1 MKSDNT
7 PLIGGHVSI
16 AGGIDKAID
25 NGMSIGATAIQT
37 FASSPRTLQFKDVDD
52 DTVQQYLTKRQ
63 ASIISYHVFHGIYLI
78 NLAHE
83 NSEMVRRAIDS
94 LVAYQTLAA
103 RIQAAGTVFHLGSH
117 KGKGFDNAVDGVS
130 RAVAQVLEK
139 SPNEPW
145 LLLENA
151 AGHKGTIG
159 QSVEELARIMEAVN
173 AQTDTKRL
181 GICLDTQHA
190 FASGYDL
197 RLAEEWERLMAEIDS
212 LIGMDKLRLVHVN
225 DSMPEMGSK
234 RDRHANLGEGN
245 MGKEAFRELLKIKQI
260 RKLPLI
266 LEVPGLDRS
275 GPRKKDVALL
285 QAWYDE
291 SNS

>member
-1 MKSDNT
+1 MNSDST

-16 AGGIDKAID
+16 AGGVDKAID

-37 FASSPRTLQFKDVDD
+37 FASSPRTLQFKEVDD
-52 DTVQQYLTKRQ
+52 DTVQQYLTKKQ
-63 ASIISYHVFHGIYLI
+63 ASDIRYHVFHGIYLI

-83 NSEMVRRAIDS
+83 NSGMVRRAIDS

-103 RIQAAGTVFHLGSH
+103 KIQAAGTVFHLGSH
-117 KGKGFDNAVDGVS
+117 KGNGFDSTINGVTQ
-130 RAVAQVLEK
+130 AIVQVLEE
-139 SPNEPW
+139 SPDEPW

-159 QSVEELARIMEAVN
+159 QTFEELARIMEAVSGH
-173 AQTDTKRL
+173 TETKRL
-181 GICLDTQHA
+181 GICVDTQHA

-212 LIGMDKLRLVHVN
+212 LIGMDKLRLIHVN

-234 RDRHANLGEGN
+234 KDRHANLGEGN
-245 MGKEAFRELLKIKQI
+245 MGKEAFMAMLQLKQI
-260 RKLPLI
+260 RGLPLI
-266 LEVPGLDRS
+266 LEVPGLDKS
-275 GPRKKDVALL
+275 GPRKQDVALL
-285 QAWYDE
+285 RAWYDE
-291 SNS
+291 SNT